1 MVTNILILSKANGIS
16 YNLVNI
22 MTTKK
27 TDIIL
32 DVSRTF
38 LIKVCKYEYRWKG

>member
-22 MTTKK
+22 MNTKK
-27 TDIIL
+27 KQTL
-32 DVSRTF
+32 YQMSQEHF
-38 LIKVCKYEYRWKG
+38 